1 MSWNYR
7 ILAFEYK
14 TPDSDSEIE
23 LRVCAVYYTKQ
34 GKPYAYSEKEIVS
47 SSEGIK
53 GLKWVL
59 KKYQEAIKKPILYA
73 TSKKFPKVYK
83 EKK

>member
-14 TPDSDSEIE
+14 GLDKEPEVEFRICE
-23 LRVCAVYYTKQ
+23 VYYTKR
-34 GKPYAYSEKEIVS
+34 GKPNGYTDQNQTS

-53 GLKWVL
+53 GLKWIL
-59 KKYQEAIKKPILYA
+59 KKHAEALKKPILYA
-73 TSKKFPKVYK
+73 GKKFPKVYK
-83 EKK
+83 VKK